1 MLPSCTY
8 EFTSRN
14 PLLSYIIIASPS
26 LFLSLCSSLFLWGCC
41 ICFRPLMRWRWKFVQ
56 KQLGGPL
63 SIAPSTKKKKN
74 TDNRDYAELVACCL
88 CSSSCCYWCNSC
100 CCRGLMGYSAIRTAK
115 WGRQGDI
122 DASICEYIY
131 YCSCVRWHIESD

>member
-14 PLLSYIIIASPS
+14 PFYPILLLLLLLS
-26 LFLSLCSSLFLWGCC
+26 SSLFALRFSYEVVAFVFARWWGEGENLCKNSLGAP
-41 ICFRPLMRWRWKFVQ
+41 FLLLPVQ
-56 KQLGGPL
+56 
-63 SIAPSTKKKKN
+63 KKKKN